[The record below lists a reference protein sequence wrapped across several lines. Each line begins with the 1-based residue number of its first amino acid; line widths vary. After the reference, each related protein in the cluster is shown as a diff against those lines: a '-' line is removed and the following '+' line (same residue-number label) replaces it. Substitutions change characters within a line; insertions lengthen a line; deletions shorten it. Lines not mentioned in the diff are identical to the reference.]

1 MCQYPDK
8 PKRAAEM
15 PTEVTR
21 PSAPIT
27 QRVATPGPGSREV
40 KPVSIPALA
49 IIAVLVLILHIAA
62 GAVLGHP
69 QAHASIVAP
78 VDEAK
83 CPADAKPQVSSLP
96 FD

>member
-1 MCQYPDK
+1 
-8 PKRAAEM
+8 M
-15 PTEVTR
+15 PTEITR

-40 KPVSIPALA
+40 TPVSLTALA
-49 IIAVLVLILHIAA
+49 IIAFLVLVLHIAA

-69 QAHASIVAP
+69 QAQASIAAP
-78 VDEAK
+78 DHEAN
-83 CPADAKPQVSSLP
+83 CPTDAEPRMQSLP

>member
-1 MCQYPDK
+1 
-8 PKRAAEM
+8 M
-15 PTEVTR
+15 PTEITR
-21 PSAPIT
+21 PSAPIAR
-27 QRVATPGPGSREV
+27 RVGTPGPGSRDV

-69 QAHASIVAP
+69 PAHASIVAP
-78 VDEAK
+78 DDEAN
-83 CPADAKPQVSSLP
+83 CPTDAEPQMQSLP

>member
-1 MCQYPDK
+1 
-8 PKRAAEM
+8 
-15 PTEVTR
+15 
-21 PSAPIT
+21 
-27 QRVATPGPGSREV
+27 V

-69 QAHASIVAP
+69 PAHASIVAP
-78 VDEAK
+78 DDEAN
-83 CPADAKPQVSSLP
+83 CPTDAEPQMQSLP